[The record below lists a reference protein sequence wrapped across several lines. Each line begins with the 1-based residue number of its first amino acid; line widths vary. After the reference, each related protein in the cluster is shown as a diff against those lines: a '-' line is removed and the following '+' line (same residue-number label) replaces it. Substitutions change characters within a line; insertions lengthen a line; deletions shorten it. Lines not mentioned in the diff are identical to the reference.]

1 MVSEYTAR
9 DTPKQNSLVEVAF
22 YAFANKVCATMHH
35 ANLHM
40 EMRYQL
46 YVDRLTIIIEL
57 NGKLTE
63 NAPRHFQRLLAYGC
77 SENVSNTALTIVCT
91 INVNIDCNGFQ
102 VPNPNGRK
110 IILD

>member
-22 YAFANKVCATMHH
+22 YALANKICATMHH

-46 YVDRLTIIIEL
+46 YVDGLTIIEL

-63 NAPRHFQRLLAYGC
+63 NAPRHFQRHLAWLL
-77 SENVSNTALTIVCT
+77 
-91 INVNIDCNGFQ
+91 
-102 VPNPNGRK
+102 
-110 IILD
+110 